1 MVCYMTC
8 SLAVVFL
15 VANLYMTFTAHQVEA
30 KRKLYAALSPQELKA
45 YERIIVER
53 RRIYLE
59 GYLVGLV
66 LSFLIIVMNV
76 WQSLPLGRLSMVCT
90 VGAVTLITN
99 YFYYM
104 LSPKPDL
111 LVVRLA
117 EPAKRELWQQVY
129 RRMQVKYHVG
139 LLLGIVAAMLLAG
152 GSTAT

>member
-1 MVCYMTC
+1 MTC

-15 VANLYMTFTAHQVEA
+15 VANLYMTFTADQVDA
-30 KRKLYAALSPQELKA
+30 KRKLYAALTPQELKE
-45 YERIIVER
+45 YEHIIVAR

-59 GYLVGLV
+59 GYLVGLI
-66 LSFLIIVMNV
+66 LSFMILVMNV
-76 WQSLPLGRLSMVCT
+76 WQRVPLGRLSIACT

-111 LVVRLA
+111 LVVHLA
-117 EPAKRELWQQVY
+117 EPRKRELWQQVY

-139 LLLGIVAAMLLAG
+139 LLLGIVAAMLFAG
-152 GSTAT
+152 GSSA

>member
-15 VANLYMTFTAHQVEA
+15 VANLYMTFTADQVDA
-30 KRKLYAALSPQELKA
+30 KRKLYAALTPQELKE
-45 YERIIVER
+45 YEHIIVAR

-59 GYLVGLV
+59 GYLVGLI
-66 LSFLIIVMNV
+66 LSFMILVMNV
-76 WQSLPLGRLSMVCT
+76 WQRVPLGRLSIACT

-111 LVVRLA
+111 LVVHLA
-117 EPAKRELWQQVY
+117 EPRKRELWQQVY

-139 LLLGIVAAMLLAG
+139 LLLGIVAAMLFAG
-152 GSTAT
+152 GSSA

>member
-1 MVCYMTC
+1 MTC

-66 LSFLIIVMNV
+66 LSFLIIVMNI

>member
-15 VANLYMTFTAHQVEA
+15 VANLYMTFTADQVDA
-30 KRKLYAALSPQELKA
+30 KRKLYAALTPQELKE
-45 YERIIVER
+45 YEHIIVAR

-59 GYLVGLV
+59 GYLVGLI
-66 LSFLIIVMNV
+66 LSFLILVMNV
-76 WQSLPLGRLSMVCT
+76 WQRVPLGRLSIACT

-117 EPAKRELWQQVY
+117 EPRKRELWQQVY

-139 LLLGIVAAMLLAG
+139 LLLGIVAAMLFAG
-152 GSTAT
+152 GSSA

>member
-111 LVVRLA
+111 LVVRVA